1 MQSESNPPP
10 PNRPM
15 ATGPINLDSQ
25 DEGAFELRQD
35 ADAEE
40 ESQVYLQRLQKDS
53 ETRLPVFGEYLV
65 EGKLGAG
72 GMGQVFKARHRTMD
86 REVALKI
93 LPRYL
98 SADPESIDRFY
109 SEVRATAKLMH
120 PNIVT
125 AFDAGC
131 YKVGEISV
139 HFLVMELIRGDLL
152 SAKVA
157 QNGPLSTKEVV
168 DILVQAASALEYAHN
183 QGIVHRDIKPSN
195 MMMTPQGVLKILDF
209 GLAVLRDKKDQT
221 HKTESSQIIGTVEF
235 MSPEQINEPNKVDH
249 RSDLYSLGASI
260 FYLLTGRPMFQG
272 ELVQTALAQV
282 HRKPPALYE
291 VRSDVDL
298 RLDSIFQSLV
308 AKNPQDRLSSAHE
321 LTEKLI
327 KLNLL
332 DRSTVTQQRT
342 PTTPIRVTPVRPTSF
357 GPNSTSQKSYAA
369 VGIELG
375 MLHSRVSYV
384 NREHKIE
391 EVRVDGELT
400 KTRNVL
406 FSDGESIA
414 VGSQAVDLRVQK
426 PECIFHG
433 MQRWYG
439 LPLLERPF
447 GGRQVP
453 PEVLVACV
461 VRQMMVAARHE
472 LPNASHAVV
481 TVPACYDQMH
491 RLCTKVACSIAGVEI
506 LQLLDKPV
514 AAALAHNEIE
524 VRLAKG
530 TGAEIAKKHLVVML
544 NGAACESALVRVNG
558 DEIQLHAAE
567 GDWRRGFVRW
577 HDRAAKKVA
586 MLIEQKF
593 GRNIRDDRQIASRIQ
608 RTLERAFEKLRFV
621 SSVPFI
627 VEVDGERFEN
637 KLDRDNLADW
647 VDDLVFDCGNFTK
660 RLLERTNTD
669 PKSIDS
675 ILLGGAASWIP
686 AIRSEIQAIVGKQA
700 RISDFSSADLAR
712 GAAVQSHYLMPPAK
726 NDVPHA
732 VSSASYDIGVI
743 IQDESAQLPP
753 PRVLISRD
761 QPLPANL
768 SKTLRFSKDGRR
780 QPVLQFVE
788 GSRINAFTW
797 NRLGSVDLQHCFTN
811 RAAADPLQLRVDID
825 ESGLWSGTVAWPAG
839 NDQIALS
846 PLSVPLMDV
855 VSIRQ
860 WRDWL
865 ESLMLCNGHVVP

>member
-15 ATGPINLDSQ
+15 ATGPINLNSQ
-25 DEGAFELRQD
+25 DEGAFELKQD
-35 ADAEE
+35 SEE
-40 ESQVYLQRLQKDS
+40 ESQVYLQRLQKDR

-157 QNGPLSTKEVV
+157 HNGPLSTKEVV

-209 GLAVLRDKKDQT
+209 GLAVLRDKKEQPN
-221 HKTESSQIIGTVEF
+221 KPESSQIIGTVEF

-332 DRSTVTQQRT
+332 DRSTVSQPRT
-342 PTTPIRVTPVRPTSF
+342 PVAPNRVTPVRPTSF
-357 GPNSTSQKSYAA
+357 GPNSTSQRSYAA

-406 FSDGESIA
+406 YSDGESIA

-453 PEVLVACV
+453 PEVLVACI

-530 TGAEIAKKHLVVML
+530 TGADIAKKHLVVML

-593 GRNIRDDRQIASRIQ
+593 GRSIRDDRQIASRIQ

-637 KLDRDNLADW
+637 KLDRDNLTDW

-669 PKSIDS
+669 PKTIDS
-675 ILLGGAASWIP
+675 VLLGGAASWIP
-686 AIRSEIQAIVGKQA
+686 AIKNEIQAIVGKQA
-700 RISDFSSADLAR
+700 KISDFSSADLAR
-712 GAAVQSHYLMPPAK
+712 GAAVQSHYLMPPTK
-726 NDVPHA
+726 SDVPHA

-753 PRVLISRD
+753 PRVLIGRD
-761 QPLPANL
+761 QPLPANV

-797 NRLGSVDLQHCFTN
+797 NRLGNVDLQQCFTN

-839 NDQIALS
+839 NDQIALA

>member
-1 MQSESNPPP
+1 
-10 PNRPM
+10 M
-15 ATGPINLDSQ
+15 ATRPIDLESQ
-25 DEGAFELRQD
+25 DEGAFDLAPD
-35 ADAEE
+35 VEE
-40 ESQVYLQRLQKDS
+40 ESNLYLQRLQTDADS
-53 ETRLPVFGEYLV
+53 RLPVFGEYLV
-65 EGKLGAG
+65 EGRLGAG

-98 SADPESIDRFY
+98 SEDPASIDRFY

-131 YKVGEISV
+131 YKVADVSV

-152 SAKVA
+152 STKIV

-168 DILVQAASALEYAHN
+168 DVLVQASSALEYAHS

-195 MMMTPQGVLKILDF
+195 MMMTSQGVLKILDF
-209 GLAVLRDKKDQT
+209 GLAVLRDKKDQNQ
-221 HKTESSQIIGTVEF
+221 KPESSQIIGTVEF

-249 RSDLYSLGASI
+249 RSDLYSLGATI

-282 HRKPPALYE
+282 HRKPPPLYE
-291 VRSDVDL
+291 VRGDVDL

-308 AKNPQDRLSSAHE
+308 AKNPQERLQSAHE

-332 DRSTVTQQRT
+332 DRSTVTQQRA
-342 PTTPIRVTPVRPTSF
+342 PSLPSRVTPVRPTSF
-357 GPNSTSQKSYAA
+357 GPSSTSQKSYAA

-375 MLHSRVSYV
+375 MLHSRISYV

-391 EVRVDGELT
+391 EVRVDGELM

-406 FSDGESIA
+406 YSDGESIA

-453 PEVLVACV
+453 PEVLVACII
-461 VRQMMVAARHE
+461 RQMMVATRHE

-544 NGAACESALVRVNG
+544 NGAACESAIVRVDG
-558 DEIQLHAAE
+558 DEIQLQATE

-593 GRNIRDDRQIASRIQ
+593 GRSIRDDRQIASRIQ

-637 KLDRDNLADW
+637 KLDRDNLVEW
-647 VDDLVFDCGNFTK
+647 VDDLVSDCGGFTK

-675 ILLGGAASWIP
+675 ILLGGAANWIP
-686 AIRSEIQAIVGKQA
+686 AIRNEIQAIVGKHA
-700 RISDFSSADLAR
+700 RVSEFTSADLAR
-712 GAAVQSHYLMPPAK
+712 GAAVQSHYMMPPAK
-726 NDVPHA
+726 TGVPHA
-732 VSSASYDIGVI
+732 VNSASYDIGVI
-743 IQDESAQLPP
+743 IQDESSQVPP
-753 PRVLISRD
+753 PRVLINRD
-761 QPLPANL
+761 QSLPSHI

-780 QPVLQFVE
+780 QPILQFVE
-788 GSRINAFTW
+788 GSRLNAFTW
-797 NRLGSVDLQHCFTN
+797 NRLGSVDLQQCFSN
-811 RAAADPLQLRVDID
+811 RASADPLQLRVDID

-839 NDQIALS
+839 NDQIALA
-846 PLSVPLMDV
+846 PLSVPLMDI